1 MSTIP
6 PIVLIFYFAVF
17 KESVKYL
24 LTLYLVGYII
34 VIVAGNNKPTGGVFM
49 EYNSQVKNRIKRVEG
64 QLRGIVRMMEQGE
77 DCKNVITQLSAA
89 KTALDRSVGLIV
101 SMNLVECVRDSQET
115 GENTEDLVKEAV
127 NLLVKSR

>member
-1 MSTIP
+1 
-6 PIVLIFYFAVF
+6 
-17 KESVKYL
+17 
-24 LTLYLVGYII
+24 
-34 VIVAGNNKPTGGVFM
+34 M

-77 DCKNVITQLSAA
+77 DCKDVITQLSAA

-101 SMNLVECVRDSQET
+101 SMNLVECVRDSQES
-115 GENTEDLVKEAV
+115 GENTEALVKEAV

>member
-1 MSTIP
+1 
-6 PIVLIFYFAVF
+6 
-17 KESVKYL
+17 
-24 LTLYLVGYII
+24 
-34 VIVAGNNKPTGGVFM
+34 M

-101 SMNLVECVRDSQET
+101 SMNLVECVRDSQES

>member
-1 MSTIP
+1 M
-6 PIVLIFYFAVF
+6 
-17 KESVKYL
+17 
-24 LTLYLVGYII
+24 GYII
-34 VIVAGNNKPTGGVFM
+34 VIVARNNEPTGGVFM
-49 EYNSQVKNRIKRVEG
+49 EYNSQIKNRIKRVEG

-77 DCKNVITQLSAA
+77 DCKDVITQLSAA

>member
-1 MSTIP
+1 
-6 PIVLIFYFAVF
+6 
-17 KESVKYL
+17 
-24 LTLYLVGYII
+24 
-34 VIVAGNNKPTGGVFM
+34 M
-49 EYNSQVKNRIKRVEG
+49 EYNAQIKNRIKRVEG

-77 DCKNVITQLSAA
+77 DCKDVITQLSAA

-115 GENTEDLVKEAV
+115 GESTEDLVKEAV

>member
-1 MSTIP
+1 
-6 PIVLIFYFAVF
+6 
-17 KESVKYL
+17 
-24 LTLYLVGYII
+24 
-34 VIVAGNNKPTGGVFM
+34 M

-64 QLRGIVRMMEQGE
+64 QLRGIVRMMEQGK
-77 DCKNVITQLSAA
+77 DCKDVITQLSAA

>member
-1 MSTIP
+1 
-6 PIVLIFYFAVF
+6 
-17 KESVKYL
+17 
-24 LTLYLVGYII
+24 
-34 VIVAGNNKPTGGVFM
+34 M

-64 QLRGIVRMMEQGE
+64 QLRGIVRMMEEGE
-77 DCKNVITQLSAA
+77 DCKDVITQLSAA

-115 GENTEDLVKEAV
+115 GESTEDLVKEAV

>member
-1 MSTIP
+1 MKQRVI
-6 PIVLIFYFAVF
+6 IFTKRAQ
-17 KESVKYL
+17 KKNGDIL
-24 LTLYLVGYII
+24 LTLYLMGYII

-77 DCKNVITQLSAA
+77 DCKDVITQLSAA

>member
-1 MSTIP
+1 
-6 PIVLIFYFAVF
+6 
-17 KESVKYL
+17 
-24 LTLYLVGYII
+24 
-34 VIVAGNNKPTGGVFM
+34 M

-77 DCKNVITQLSAA
+77 DCKDVITQLSAA

-115 GENTEDLVKEAV
+115 GENTENLVKEAV

>member
-1 MSTIP
+1 
-6 PIVLIFYFAVF
+6 
-17 KESVKYL
+17 
-24 LTLYLVGYII
+24 
-34 VIVAGNNKPTGGVFM
+34 M

-77 DCKNVITQLSAA
+77 DCKDVITQLSAE

-101 SMNLVECVRDSQET
+101 SMNLVECVRDSQES
-115 GENTEDLVKEAV
+115 GENTEDIIKEAV

>member
-1 MSTIP
+1 
-6 PIVLIFYFAVF
+6 
-17 KESVKYL
+17 
-24 LTLYLVGYII
+24 
-34 VIVAGNNKPTGGVFM
+34 M

-77 DCKNVITQLSAA
+77 DCKDVITQLSAA

-101 SMNLVECVRDSQET
+101 SMNLVECVRNSQET

-127 NLLVKSR
+127 NLLVMSR

>member
-1 MSTIP
+1 
-6 PIVLIFYFAVF
+6 
-17 KESVKYL
+17 
-24 LTLYLVGYII
+24 
-34 VIVAGNNKPTGGVFM
+34 M

-77 DCKNVITQLSAA
+77 DCKDVITQLSAA

-101 SMNLVECVRDSQET
+101 SMNLVECVRDSQES
-115 GENTEDLVKEAV
+115 GENTEDIVKEAV

>member
-1 MSTIP
+1 
-6 PIVLIFYFAVF
+6 
-17 KESVKYL
+17 
-24 LTLYLVGYII
+24 
-34 VIVAGNNKPTGGVFM
+34 M

>member
-1 MSTIP
+1 M
-6 PIVLIFYFAVF
+6 
-17 KESVKYL
+17 KYL
-24 LTLYLVGYII
+24 LTLYLLGYII
-34 VIVAGNNKPTGGVFM
+34 LIVAGNNKPTGGVFM

-77 DCKNVITQLSAA
+77 DCKDVITQLSAA

-101 SMNLVECVRDSQET
+101 SMNLVECVRDSQES
-115 GENTEDLVKEAV
+115 GENTEDIVKEAV

>member
-1 MSTIP
+1 
-6 PIVLIFYFAVF
+6 
-17 KESVKYL
+17 
-24 LTLYLVGYII
+24 
-34 VIVAGNNKPTGGVFM
+34 M

-77 DCKNVITQLSAA
+77 DCKDVITQLSAA

>member
-1 MSTIP
+1 
-6 PIVLIFYFAVF
+6 
-17 KESVKYL
+17 VKYL
-24 LTLYLVGYII
+24 LTLYLLGYII
-34 VIVAGNNKPTGGVFM
+34 LIVAGNNEPTGGVFM

-77 DCKNVITQLSAA
+77 DCKDVITQLSAA

-101 SMNLVECVRDSQET
+101 SMNLVECVRDSQES
-115 GENTEDLVKEAV
+115 GENTEDIIKEAV